1 MPRETHEPTLRKPL
15 RLWPGVAA
23 AVLILLARFVI
34 PTGVPGAILL
44 AVIGPVVGGLV
55 IVMWWMF
62 LSRALWS
69 ERLSAL
75 ALMIVAAIATS
86 RIVHESI
93 ATGMMGMMFPIFALP
108 VLSLALV
115 AWAVASRRLSGGPR
129 RASMVATLLLACGFL
144 TLLRTGGLTGAGNSD
159 LHWRWTPT
167 PEQRLLARGGDEP
180 APPPSAP
187 KAAETPQNRLPGQAS
202 DEPPA
207 ASPPS
212 VAETSEKRMT
222 DLPRHEPTT
231 RSAGPTAVKTD
242 AEWPGFRGPARDG
255 TVRGVR
261 IATDWAASPPV
272 QLWRR
277 PIGPGWSSFAVSGD
291 TLYTQEQRG
300 DDEVVSSYKV
310 TTGQP
315 IWRHRDAVRF
325 WESNG
330 GAGPRATPTLSNGR
344 VYTLGATGIMNA
356 LDDGTGAVVWSRNA
370 VSDTGAKIPGWGISG
385 SPLVVG
391 DVVIVAAS
399 GTLVAYDLA
408 TGKPRWFGPR
418 SGTGYSSPQLLTIDG
433 VAQILLMSST
443 GATSVALADG
453 KLLWNYSWPS
463 DTRIMQP
470 AVIADGDLMISVG
483 DGMGGGGMRRIAVKQ
498 GSSGW
503 TIEERWTSEDMN
515 ANFND
520 FVIHK
525 GHAFGFDYG
534 TVACIDLK
542 DGKRKWKGARHG
554 YGQLLLL
561 PDQDVLL
568 LVSEKGELALV
579 KATPDQFTELAR
591 FPAIEGKTWNHPA
604 LAGDVLLVRNDHEM
618 AAFRLSLTNR

>member
-1 MPRETHEPTLRKPL
+1 MTNAQANELPSQQIDRNNAKAGEPAPRKPL
-15 RLWPGVAA
+15 RVWPGVVIVIVQWLAWFVVPVLLPDA
-23 AVLILLARFVI
+23 ILYALIVGALCGLAVVLWWLFISRAPWFERVGALVLIVI
-34 PTGVPGAILL
+34 
-44 AVIGPVVGGLV
+44 AVIG
-55 IVMWWMF
+55 
-62 LSRALWS
+62 
-69 ERLSAL
+69 
-75 ALMIVAAIATS
+75 TK

-93 ATGMMGMMFPIFALP
+93 AGGSMGYLLFVLAIP
-108 VLSLALV
+108 VLSLAVV
-115 AWAVASRRLSGGPR
+115 AAAVVSRRLSAGPR
-129 RASMVATLLLACGFL
+129 RAVIAAAILFACGVF
-144 TLLRTGGLTGAGNSD
+144 TLIRTGGNTGD
-159 LHWRWTPT
+159 LENDFHWRWSKT
-167 PEQRLLARGGDEP
+167 PEERLLAQGADEP
-180 APPPSAP
+180 AALPPVPDAP
-187 KAAETPQNRLPGQAS
+187 P
-202 DEPPA
+202 
-207 ASPPS
+207 
-212 VAETSEKRMT
+212 T
-222 DLPRHEPTT
+222 D
-231 RSAGPTAVKTD
+231 KTD
-242 AEWPGFRGPARDG
+242 AEWPGFRGRQRDS
-255 TVRGVR
+255 TVRGVQ
-261 IATDWAASPPV
+261 IKTDWSASPPV
-272 QLWRR
+272 ELWRR
-277 PIGPGWSSFAVSGD
+277 PIGPGWSSFAVRGGR
-291 TLYTQEQRG
+291 LYTQEQRG
-300 DDEVVSSYKV
+300 NDEIVACYDV
-310 TTGQP
+310 TTGKLV
-315 IWRHRDAVRF
+315 WKHGDAARF
-325 WESNG
+325 YESNG
-330 GAGPRATPTLSNGR
+330 GPGPRATPTLSNGR

-554 YGQLLLL
+554 YGQLVLL
-561 PDQDVLL
+561 PDQDLL
-568 LVSEKGELALV
+568 LLLTEKGELALV